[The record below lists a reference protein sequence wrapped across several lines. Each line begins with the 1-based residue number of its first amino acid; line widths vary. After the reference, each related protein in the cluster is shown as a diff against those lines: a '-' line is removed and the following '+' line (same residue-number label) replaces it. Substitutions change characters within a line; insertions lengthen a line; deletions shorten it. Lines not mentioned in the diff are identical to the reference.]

1 MWVFGY
7 GSLVS
12 PVSFA
17 RTIGRVI
24 DDDANRKRAELSGY
38 GRRWNYGSPGPPAE
52 WRDQG
57 RVVRAAVVIY
67 LGLEKNTTDSCNG
80 VVVNLSEDEIEK
92 VDKRERDY
100 DRVDV
105 TSLVSVKGG
114 PVADPIVTYVPRPA
128 AIERYLVART
138 DGRAAVD
145 RSYWDLV
152 HDGFAQLGVRELD
165 RFTTSTPAPDV
176 SIVDVLR

>member
-17 RTIGRVI
+17 RTIGRVM
-24 DDDANRKRAELSGY
+24 DDDANRKSAELTGY
-38 GRRWNYGSPGPPAE
+38 GRRWNYGSPGPLAE
-52 WRDQG
+52 WRDHG
-57 RVVRAAVVIY
+57 RLVRSGVVIY
-67 LGLEKNTTDSCNG
+67 LGLEKIAADSCNG

-100 DRVDV
+100 ARVDV
-105 TSLVSVKGG
+105 TSLVNVEGG
-114 PVADPIVTYVPRPA
+114 PVADPVVTYVPRPT
-128 AIERYLVART
+128 AIERYLVARI

-176 SIVDVLR
+176 PIVDVVR